1 MHDPDLKAHPA
12 LIRIGFGEA
21 AVLVV
26 IAINVVAMFI
36 GGFKISAATRN
47 IVDWIDYVCMWYFVV
62 EAVVKIRLFGF
73 GGYWSRPW
81 YRFDFLIVAA
91 SVPRLFMP
99 PTALEAGAFAL
110 APLLRIGRF
119 LRFMRLMRFVPDA
132 PRLWRGTIRAMKASI
147 GVFVV
152 LLVLNVILAMGA
164 NILFAE
170 LAPQYFGNPLT
181 ASYTLFKV
189 FTVEG
194 WHEIPDAIVAGN
206 PGISDSQL
214 TLVRGYFVASVL
226 IGGILGLSLANAIF
240 VDEMTMDNNRELE
253 EQVAELQD
261 QIKDLRTEV
270 LAAINKQS

>member
-1 MHDPDLKAHPA
+1 MHDPDLKEQPA

-21 AVLVV
+21 AVLIV
-26 IAINVVAMFI
+26 IAINVIAMFT
-36 GGFKISAATRN
+36 GGFKISAGARN
-47 IVDWIDYVCMWYFVV
+47 VVDWIDYICMWYFVF

-73 GGYWSRPW
+73 NGYWSRPW
-81 YRFDFLIVAA
+81 YRFDFLIVLA
-91 SVPRLFMP
+91 SIPRLFMP
-99 PTALEAGAFAL
+99 PTAAAAEAGAFAL

-132 PRLWRGTIRAMKASI
+132 PKLWRGTIRAMKASI

-206 PGISDSQL
+206 PGISDSQM

-253 EQVAELQD
+253 EQVAELQN
-261 QIKDLRTEV
+261 QIKELRTEV
-270 LAAINKQS
+270 LDAIKK